1 MQLFNVGA
9 LELIFILLLAFIVLG
24 PKKAIKTAGEV
35 GQWIKKLISSQFWQD
50 LMATSKEI
58 QDFPK
63 KVMEEAE
70 IQKTIEDLD
79 RSKREFDTI
88 VQESG
93 SGLQENITQV
103 EREIRDPHHIHPDPG
118 MEEKQE

>member
-24 PKKAIKTAGEV
+24 PKKAVKTAGEV

-50 LMATSKEI
+50 LMATSREI
-58 QDFPK
+58 QDLPK
-63 KVMEEAE
+63 KVMEEAD
-70 IQKTIEDLD
+70 IQKTMEDLD

-88 VQESG
+88 VKESG
-93 SGLQENITQV
+93 SGLQKDITKIEQ
-103 EREIRDPHHIHPDPG
+103 EIRDPHHIHPDPG
-118 MEEKQE
+118 KEENK

>member
-35 GQWIKKLISSQFWQD
+35 GQWIKKLVSSQFWQD
-50 LMATSKEI
+50 LMATSREI
-58 QDFPK
+58 QDLPN
-63 KVMEEAE
+63 KVMEEAD
-70 IQKTIEDLD
+70 IKKTIEDLD

-88 VQESG
+88 VKDSG
-93 SGLQENITQV
+93 SELQENFNQI
-103 EREIRDPHHIHPDPG
+103 EREIRDSHHIHPDPDK
-118 MEEKQE
+118 EEN

>member
-9 LELIFILLLAFIVLG
+9 LEFIFILLLAFIVLG

-35 GQWIKKLISSQFWQD
+35 GRWIKKLVSSQFWQD
-50 LMATSKEI
+50 LMATSREI

-63 KVMEEAE
+63 KVMEQAE

-79 RSKREFDTI
+79 RSKREFDT
-88 VQESG
+88 VVKESG
-93 SGLQENITQV
+93 NGMQENINQI
-103 EREIRDPHHIHPDPG
+103 EREIRNPHHIHPDPDN
-118 MEEKQE
+118 EEKLN

>member
-9 LELIFILLLAFIVLG
+9 LELVFILLLAFIVLG
-24 PKKAIKTAGEV
+24 PKKAVKAAGEV

-50 LMATSKEI
+50 LMTTSKEI
-58 QDFPK
+58 QDLPK

-79 RSKREFDTI
+79 RSKREFDEI
-88 VQESG
+88 IEESG
-93 SGLQENITQV
+93 SGLQENLTKI
-103 EREIRDPHHIHPDPG
+103 EREIRDSHHIHPDPNK
-118 MEEKQE
+118 EEN

>member
-35 GQWIKKLISSQFWQD
+35 GQWIKKLISSRFWQD
-50 LMATSKEI
+50 LMSTSREI

-63 KVMEEAE
+63 KVMEQAE

-79 RSKREFDTI
+79 RSKREFDA
-88 VQESG
+88 VVKESG
-93 SGLQENITQV
+93 SGMQENVTQI
-103 EREIRDPHHIHPDPG
+103 EKEIRAPHHIHPDPDN
-118 MEEKQE
+118 EEEQ